1 MPVIHDALK
10 EEMERLLEKEQ
21 AYVQQLALLPK
32 GKVSFKLISGKKYPY
47 LTFRESGK
55 VKSRYVKPEELE
67 NVTAL
72 ADRRRQF
79 EKALKSIRADL
90 RLIRKVVKGGK

>member
-10 EEMERLLEKEQ
+10 EELERLMEKEQ
-21 AYVQQLALLPK
+21 AYKNQLALLPK
-32 GKVSFKLISGKKYPY
+32 GRIHHKLIGGKKYPY
-47 LTFRESGK
+47 LTYREGGK

-67 NVTAL
+67 HVMAQVEQ
-72 ADRRRQF
+72 RQQH

-90 RLIRKVVKGGK
+90 RMIRKVVKVGK